1 MSSLTGCVKSTSILL
16 TECPDMSNRL
26 KEGMTVKEFK
36 KFSTDLYAE
45 YNLCR
50 NQVNNA
56 RNKLRGK

>member
-1 MSSLTGCVKSTSILL
+1 
-16 TECPDMSNRL
+16 MSNRL